1 MNRNELNTVENVI
14 EILNNL
20 PERDNLNTDDVLE
33 EVKEIM
39 KRKTILKQHKENYK
53 VWQAKDGRWKTKLPD
68 GSKYGKLVAKATL
81 ENLENFI
88 VDFYKAKEETDKIT
102 MATIYPKF
110 LEYKYLSSEKGTASK
125 LQWVWNSYY
134 KDSTIIKV
142 ELSKMTVGDLSDWLL
157 ELIDKRNLTKKRYL
171 EVKGLMNQLYD
182 YCISHNMVQINL
194 PRQLGMPSKN
204 VFVEAEAKPE
214 EEIIYSS
221 NTKSEVIK
229 EALAQFNKT
238 KNTAYLAICLNFN
251 LGLRIGELVA
261 LRECDIKEDT
271 IHICRAESKNY
282 TKDKN
287 GKIHTDGYRVVQHPK
302 TDAGIRTLVLT
313 PDAKK
318 YIKMAFDENQA
329 NGRSD
334 EDYIFL
340 NKSGERMHEYAVNN
354 VLRRCNGVRN
364 EKDRF
369 IISGKP
375 SGNHAI
381 RKTCIS
387 ELHDSQL
394 LPDRMISDFAGHK
407 DISTTQ
413 KYYIHSVTS
422 LTEKA
427 DVFAKVF
434 KPKAV

>member
-1 MNRNELNTVENVI
+1 MLNYLVK
-14 EILNNL
+14 
-20 PERDNLNTDDVLE
+20 RDNLNVDDVL
-33 EVKEIM
+33 KELDDM
-39 KRKTILKQHKENYK
+39 RRDTILKQHKENYK

-88 VDFYKAKEETDKIT
+88 VDYYKALGEEKENLE
-102 MATIYPKF
+102 AVYPKF
-110 LEYKYLSSEKGTASK
+110 IECKYLSSEKGTANK
-125 LQWVWNSYY
+125 LQWVWNTYY

-204 VFVEAEAKPE
+204 VFVETEAKPE

-238 KNTAYLAICLNFN
+238 KNTAYLAICLNFT

-287 GKIHTDGYRVVQHPK
+287 GKIHADGYRVVQHPK

-313 PDAKK
+313 PYAKK
-318 YIKMAFDENQA
+318 
-329 NGRSD
+329 
-334 EDYIFL
+334 
-340 NKSGERMHEYAVNN
+340 
-354 VLRRCNGVRN
+354 
-364 EKDRF
+364 
-369 IISGKP
+369 
-375 SGNHAI
+375 
-381 RKTCIS
+381 
-387 ELHDSQL
+387 
-394 LPDRMISDFAGHK
+394 
-407 DISTTQ
+407 
-413 KYYIHSVTS
+413 
-422 LTEKA
+422 
-427 DVFAKVF
+427 
-434 KPKAV
+434 

>member
-1 MNRNELNTVENVI
+1 MNHNKLNIEEIVTELLI
-14 EILNNL
+14 NL
-20 PERDNLNTDDVLE
+20 PERDNLNEDDVLKE
-33 EVKEIM
+33 MKEIM
-39 KRKTILKQHKENYK
+39 KRNTILKQHKENYK

-88 VDFYKAKEETDKIT
+88 VDYYKAMCEEQETLQ
-102 MATIYPKF
+102 AIYPKF
-110 LEYKYLSSEKGTASK
+110 IEYKYLSSDKGTANK
-125 LQWVWNSYY
+125 LQWVWNTYY

-142 ELSKMTVGDLSDWLL
+142 ELSKMTVGDLSEWLL
-157 ELIDKRNLTKKRYL
+157 ELIAKRNLTKKKYV

-194 PRQLGMPSKN
+194 PRQIAMPSKN
-204 VFVEAEAKPE
+204 VFTEPKAKPE

-221 NTKSEVIK
+221 HTKCEVIK
-229 EALAQFNKT
+229 EALEQFEKT

-251 LGLRIGELVA
+251 LGLRVGELVA
-261 LRECDIKEDT
+261 LRECDIKENT

-287 GKIHTDGYRVVQHPK
+287 GKIVRDGYKVVQHPK

-318 YIKMAFDENQA
+318 YIKMALDENKA
-329 NGRSD
+329 NERSD

-340 NKSGERMHEYAVNN
+340 SKSGERMHEYAVNN

-413 KYYIHSVTS
+413 KYYIHSVTP
-422 LTEKA
+422 LTDKA

>member
-1 MNRNELNTVENVI
+1 MNQNKLNNEKNVI
-14 EILNNL
+14 EMLNYL
-20 PERDNLNTDDVLE
+20 VKRDNLNVDDVL
-33 EVKEIM
+33 KELDDM
-39 KRKTILKQHKENYK
+39 RRDTILKQHKENYK

-88 VDFYKAKEETDKIT
+88 VDYYKAMGEEKENLE
-102 MATIYPKF
+102 AVYPKF
-110 LEYKYLSSEKGTASK
+110 IEYKYLSSEKGTANK
-125 LQWVWNSYY
+125 LQWVWNTYY

-204 VFVEAEAKPE
+204 VFVETEAKPE

-221 NTKSEVIK
+221 DTKSEVIK

-287 GKIHTDGYRVVQHPK
+287 GKIHADGYRVVQHPK

-318 YIKMAFDENQA
+318 YIKMALDENKA
-329 NGRSD
+329 NERSD

-340 NKSGERMHEYAVNN
+340 SKSGERMHEYAVNN

-413 KYYIHSVTS
+413 KYYIHSVTP
-422 LTEKA
+422 LTDKA